1 MQISSGLQG
10 LQTAQSGL
18 TQATI
23 DVAKARSAPSPA
35 YPDPTALGSNQV
47 STQTSADSTGALIA
61 ADVALGQ
68 GEAAARVVEV
78 GSETLG
84 TIIDINV

>member
-1 MQISSGLQG
+1 MQISLGLQG

-23 DVAKARSAPSPA
+23 DVAKARPAPSPA
-35 YPDPTALGSNQV
+35 YPDPTALGANQA
-47 STQTSADSTGALIA
+47 SPQTSSDSTGGLIA

-68 GEAAARVVEV
+68 GEAAARVIEV

-84 TIIDINV
+84 TIIDIKI